1 MRRSRSGHSNLPNG
15 PSFCPPEHQEREFIL
30 QAIIGYKSR
39 IPPEEVFDA
48 NDRSNYSGGPL
59 PRRYESLVLPKDWHV
74 PGKLTRRRRAHRKS
88 HGAIRFHEMNEKIS
102 TAWKAA
108 DVEVRRFCVDL
119 SASEAA
125 RSNRRSQPTRPKE
138 GAERRIR
145 TNDQRAAATRLE
157 ERVTHN
163 AAAVGSAAR
172 EALATR
178 RESVVTP
185 ELQPRPAPSSTTV
198 RIGAPTPLEAISGSN
213 CSPRRRNSVSSTIC
227 CDDPFFADLE
237 SDAIFMSLFET
248 TVDSQAP
255 SSTTSSGQL
264 VTQKCGVRD
273 AALHPPQCYEIPEIV
288 PPPGPIHDCLAA
300 VVPNPLLFEH
310 VDMPVPSQEI
320 IVLEPRLH
328 QVNRAT

>member
-1 MRRSRSGHSNLPNG
+1 M
-15 PSFCPPEHQEREFIL
+15 PSSKSHKPARPYTSYNIFFQLEREFIL

-157 ERVTHN
+157 ERVTRN

-172 EALATR
+172 EAIATR

-213 CSPRRRNSVSSTIC
+213 CSPRRNSVSSTIC

-248 TVDSQAP
+248 TMDSQAP

-264 VTQKCGVRD
+264 VTQKCVARD

-328 QVNRAT
+328 RVNRAT